1 MNWIVSFPTA
11 CIAFIAAMVAVI
23 WAAGGF
29 HTAGLS
35 TTGLIAILGGVA
47 ATVLLAVALMAL
59 VFYSDRSGR
68 DGP

>member
-11 CIAFIAAMVAVI
+11 CCAFIAAVVAVV

-29 HTAGLS
+29 NTAGLS
-35 TTGLIAILGGVA
+35 TTGIVAILGGVTV
-47 ATVLLAVALMAL
+47 TVLLAVALMAL